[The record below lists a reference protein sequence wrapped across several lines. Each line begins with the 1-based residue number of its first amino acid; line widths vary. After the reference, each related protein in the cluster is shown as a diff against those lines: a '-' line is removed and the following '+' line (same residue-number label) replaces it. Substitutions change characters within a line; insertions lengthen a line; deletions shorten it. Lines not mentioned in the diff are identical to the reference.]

1 MCGLF
6 PCIPILG
13 VFIFDQK
20 LLREWEFKFLC
31 ETNTLG
37 SCKIHSLIS
46 KSICEWH
53 KSSRSLNFCV
63 KLIRW
68 VAAKYTHSFRRA
80 SVNDT
85 NLAGV

>member
-20 LLREWEFKFLC
+20 VLREWEFKFLC

-37 SCKIHSLIS
+37 SCKTHYLSVKYFAILTGKHLCLSLSLI
-46 KSICEWH
+46 KLEN
-53 KSSRSLNFCV
+53 SSGRCF
-63 KLIRW
+63 
-68 VAAKYTHSFRRA
+68 
-80 SVNDT
+80 
-85 NLAGV
+85 